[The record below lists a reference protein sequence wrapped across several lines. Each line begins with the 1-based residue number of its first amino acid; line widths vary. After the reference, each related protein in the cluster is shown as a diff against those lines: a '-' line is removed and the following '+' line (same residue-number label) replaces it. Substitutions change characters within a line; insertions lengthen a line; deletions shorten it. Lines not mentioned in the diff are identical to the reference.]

1 MYTVPDLDDQETW
14 EGLVRAL
21 EIGRGA
27 PENRDV
33 VSGEPAPQIVQLA
46 GDDAEALAAAARRL
60 APYADG
66 FDVNLG
72 RSRGLCRVPPAP
84 RTGGTLRGLP
94 VRATGLAGG
103 REYQY
108 VVMLTSL
115 GARS

>member
-84 RTGGTLRGLP
+84 RTGGTLWRVP
-94 VRATGLAGG
+94 AWAAGLAAG
-103 REYQY
+103 RAYQY